1 VILHCQNVNFNEI
14 NQKIDKYSE
23 KFLTILQNILI
34 QEVNS
39 IKSFSNFNTMTNS
52 EPLCMTRHKEILKKL
67 EINEDDS
74 CLSDLENEIFK
85 SCHHGNSTTKE
96 TKAPS
101 EKSKIFSTQKTNME
115 IFNITKEAKP
125 NKIQQSFKELSFTTG
140 NKNSN
145 HSTMSVIDTSIQ
157 CDKNI
162 EEMLE
167 ESTPA
172 KSLEISN
179 QYDMKDYP
187 ETEKTNEF
195 EQIRAFEKFVEDVQ
209 NSQIYQPLNNMYNMG
224 LETCTDSRKVSEC
237 FMDVD
242 GEISTTSIKEIE
254 IETEACGPIQKLN
267 SLESFNFKVP
277 RAYKI
282 DPMSEPYSNMNLYK
296 KSFFPKVNKSKEK
309 LKNLVPFLKEFNPK
323 FLKKENID
331 KKILR
336 RFRNFVKIIYKAQKD
351 TFDKLDPTFW
361 KNFTT
366 FNLLP
371 PMNYMDEKILIEF
384 KSFNTK
390 YMLWL
395 FSKNGSVELYKD
407 FASKSGED
415 ILYCFIK
422 AYDLVNNK
430 EEGII
435 SKLRHYIFAIPDI
448 YSKKYSISKDILASD
463 SYTTSHFSCTT
474 KLKSE
479 EVLDY
484 YLGPELNSNK
494 RNSFYLPNFPDAVY
508 PRCGKKDDQYRNL
521 NEEYIDYESYLNFA
535 DSALN
540 ASMDSIQSVE

>member
-39 IKSFSNFNTMTNS
+39 IKNLSNFNTVTNP
-52 EPLCMTRHKEILKKL
+52 EPLCMTKHKEILKKL

-74 CLSDLENEIFK
+74 CLSDLEEDIFK
-85 SCHHGNSTTKE
+85 SCHHGNSSFKE
-96 TKAPS
+96 NKAPS
-101 EKSKIFSTQKTNME
+101 KIFTAQKTNTE

-125 NKIQQSFKELSFTTG
+125 SKNQESSKEITLQIT
-140 NKNSN
+140 NKNYSD
-145 HSTMSVIDTSIQ
+145 SKLSVIETSIQ
-157 CDKNI
+157 INKNTKY
-162 EEMLE
+162 MLE
-167 ESTPA
+167 ELSSSKP
-172 KSLEISN
+172 INN
-179 QYDMKDYP
+179 QYDMKDYSDSS
-187 ETEKTNEF
+187 EKTHGF
-195 EQIRAFEKFVEDVQ
+195 EQIKLFEKFVEDIQV
-209 NSQIYQPLNNMYNMG
+209 SQIYQPLNCTYNSG
-224 LETCTDSRKVSEC
+224 LETCTDSRKASEYL
-237 FMDVD
+237 MDIEKD
-242 GEISTTSIKEIE
+242 ISTSSIKEIE
-254 IETEACGPIQKLN
+254 IETETCIPINKLD
-267 SLESFNFKVP
+267 SSSSESFNFKVP

-282 DPMSEPYSNMNLYK
+282 DPISEPFSNINLYK

-309 LKNLVPFLKEFNPK
+309 LKNIVPFLKDFNPK

-336 RFRNFVKIIYKAQKD
+336 RFRNFVKIIYKAD
-351 TFDKLDPTFW
+351 RESIDKLDPTFW
-361 KNFTT
+361 KNFTM

-371 PMNYMDEKILIEF
+371 PMNYLDNKLMIEF

-395 FSKNGSVELYKD
+395 FSKNGSVELYKE
-407 FASKSGED
+407 FANKSGED

-422 AYDLVNNK
+422 AYDLGNKK

-448 YSKKYSISKDILASD
+448 YSKKYSIYKDIVAFD

-479 EVLDY
+479 DILDY

-494 RNSFYLPNFPDAVY
+494 RNSFYLPNFPDPIF
-508 PRCGKKDDQYRNL
+508 PRCGKKQDQYRNI
-521 NEEYIDYESYLNFA
+521 NEDNMDYESYFNFA